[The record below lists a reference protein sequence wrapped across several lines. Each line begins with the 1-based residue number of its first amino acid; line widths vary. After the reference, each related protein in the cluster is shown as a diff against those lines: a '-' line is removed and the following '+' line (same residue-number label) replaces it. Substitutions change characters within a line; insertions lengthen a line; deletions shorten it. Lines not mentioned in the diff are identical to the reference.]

1 MLLLLEVGAIS
12 VTITGIMLG
21 YEGVRRMWGDKSDLK
36 LIGELFENIN
46 FGIKRNGEMEYP
58 KLINKDVDD
67 EKKMYD
73 TYVYTLPLG
82 IKFSLFKML
91 EEHLTDGIG
100 RDVKIESGE
109 RIAKIRVAREVL
121 GDKIPLEP
129 FLGKTKGWKVLIGV
143 NAFEAVTHDFEAYP
157 MVVGGGATRFGKT
170 VLMKN
175 IMTQLI
181 LQNPDDV
188 DIYII
193 DLKGGLEFMDYENLR
208 QVKKVV
214 DNPMDAFKLL
224 GYLAEEWL
232 HEKMVYF
239 RKKGY
244 KNIVETPI
252 KKRTFLIIDE
262 THDLFKTTDPNIDQ
276 KMKKKI
282 ENYMSKLASMGGGV
296 SMRVL
301 AFTQYPVKEA
311 MPQFVKQNAPV
322 RIGFQTADGVASRVI
337 MDQDGLQDLPG
348 IPGRCMVKSFKY
360 TTVQVPWYLNHYDL
374 VKQYEVIKDEP
385 EYGIETNERS
395 GDTSINRQTLVPE

>member
-1 MLLLLEVGAIS
+1 LLEVGAIS

-21 YEGVRRMWGDKSDLK
+21 YEGIRRMWGDKSDLK

-58 KLINKDVDD
+58 KLINKDIGD

-73 TYVYTLPLG
+73 TYIYTLPLG

-121 GDKIPLEP
+121 GDKIPLAP

-170 VLMKN
+170 VFMKN
-175 IMTQLI
+175 VMTQLI
-181 LQNPDDV
+181 LQNPDDIE
-188 DIYII
+188 IYII
-193 DLKGGLEFMDYENLR
+193 DLKGGLEFKKYKKIK
-208 QVKKVV
+208 QVVDVV
-214 DNPMDAFKLL
+214 DNPIQAFKLL
-224 GYLAEEWL
+224 GSLAGESDSWL
-232 HEKMVYF
+232 SRRFELFDKE
-239 RKKGY
+239 GY
-244 KNIVETPI
+244 NDITKTPI
-252 KKRTFLIIDE
+252 RKRTFLIVDE
-262 THDLFKTTDPNIDQ
+262 THDLFKNTDPRITNQ
-276 KMKKKI
+276 VKKKI
-282 ENYMSKLASMGGGV
+282 ENYMARLAAMGGGLGFR
-296 SMRVL
+296 ML

-385 EYGIETNERS
+385 EHGTKIDEGNR
-395 GDTSINRQTLVPE
+395 DTPINRQAIVPK